1 MRTKVKNTAIITLA
15 ALALALALIFA
26 ALCSPGAAAADK
38 GGVSASALS
47 AVVDGDSILSDG
59 DVEERLAQAPED
71 YPAIG
76 GGSGNDFSAVRSAPS
91 GNYILMGDIMVN
103 SLDTSTVFSGI
114 LDGNGYTITVNG
126 SYYNTGS
133 FNAGGLFA
141 DVTGTI
147 KNLKVEVEHFSVGVG
162 STGAHYAGIICGQ
175 LYGNGTIEN
184 VKVTLNYSPDNN
196 STGSDCNHYMY
207 SYGDLSGTYDLI
219 LGGVA
224 GLTNENATLRSITV
238 ENNAEGQGFGARTR
252 VTSPSLWGTNTT
264 GAAVGGVVGRAGS
277 TAGTT
282 TVFENITYTGSANS
296 YIAVRADST
305 GSRNVSNGIAGI
317 LVGWVYSNINVNG
330 FNIDWECSGTDEN
343 GWGLGIVETD
353 SYGTPGGGKILR
365 HNINGTTTSGTLTG
379 LLDSAGGGS
388 ISMSNVF
395 ISSDVTDVTAI
406 TWLWGN
412 SGTAGGAVIYPSSK
426 QVLFDK
432 TREGHVIISGAYSS
446 VMGEENLIFGARIG
460 SSIAPLYDS
469 LIVSSEAEKQT
480 GLYVSAQTG
489 SVPFGD
495 GNTNNVL
502 EWVNPYYGTA
512 QYNSDSRV
520 TASDEGTTA
529 QYTYD
534 YSQAQIYLDTYNG
547 GSVVTSALGYGYT
560 YDGAAVNV
568 GEYEFSLNGEYIYQT
583 ADGTKYLA
591 DETGG
596 GFADISGFAESIT
609 VTVNPAVVTGTV
621 SGDLTVTYGDSL
633 SSVTSGLV
641 LDLQNTYADFAG
653 VSGLDITATLQGGSG
668 ETYNTYSGAGSVFD
682 ISVAS
687 ISPNYDMSGV
697 TSSATVTVAK
707 RQVTGYVTVP
717 SGAVY
722 DGQAHEAGFF
732 AYSGSAANN
741 EDISKL
747 LTYTYV
753 GENGAVEPI
762 NAGSYTVTAAFAE
775 GANYEFAAS
784 EDNVTSIASFE
795 IAKADAV
802 WDVEKNQF
810 GYMGGDFSVSWNI
823 SGVNEQDSL
832 QLREQ
837 VQAAWAEGSAP
848 AAEGT
853 YTYELTFAGNENY
866 NASSVS
872 VQYSVQKAQV
882 SLFISAE
889 ADIDIEYGEEIDIK
903 ALGGGV
909 FTVNGVKVT
918 VTAQVSLGAGT
929 DIGDINITLSANASS
944 GSGVGEYMLTAYA
957 ENGENYDVMAPAVI
971 GFDIVPKNAKIS
983 AAEGAVTSKVYDGL
997 SAENIQSLF
1006 DDISGEGLIITITNA
1021 RGEAVESIVNAGE
1034 YTVSAAYASANY
1046 SGSGSVVF
1054 TVEKADPTPVILSVV
1069 RTGSGAEIVVEGGNA
1084 GVEYSLDKGVNWAK
1098 LPENGKINLSL
1109 EEKTS
1114 IIFRYAETDNILGI
1128 ATAQREVA
1136 LTYDALEENMDA
1148 LPEELTFSDM
1158 DSWNQMS
1165 GLAQLALS
1173 GEKSESFDGKV
1184 SKYGA
1189 QAEQLKAQA
1198 ANAVE
1203 NAFSAAGALTSG
1215 TVEDTSD
1222 NQGSLLWLVI
1232 TLAVLVAA
1240 ELVAAAV
1247 LTAKLSRDKKRGK
1260 KAFGAM
1266 LFLMGAAVY
1275 EIALVAVFA
1284 VVAVALAVYIGIA
1297 SARIVKNKKQAAG
1310 AETEEDDEQ
1319 DEEQA

>member
-15 ALALALALIFA
+15 ALALAIALIFA
-26 ALCSPGAAAADK
+26 ALCSPRSAAADK
-38 GGVSASALS
+38 GVVSASAAS

-59 DVEERLAQAPED
+59 DVEEQLTQAPEG
-71 YPAIG
+71 YTAIG
-76 GGSGNDFSAVRSAPS
+76 GDSGNGFSAVRSAPS
-91 GNYILMGDIMVN
+91 GNYILMGDITVS
-103 SLDTSTVFSGI
+103 SLDTTTAFSGI
-114 LDGNGYTITVNG
+114 LDGNGYTITVNAEI
-126 SYYNTGS
+126 NTTGS
-133 FNAGGLFA
+133 DLSAGGLFHTL
-141 DVTGTI
+141 TGTV
-147 KNLKVEVEHFSVGVG
+147 KNVRINVEKFQLGIGSSGDNHFAGMVAAIINGGTVENAYITLQYDPVTTTADS
-162 STGAHYAGIICGQ
+162 AGTSC
-175 LYGNGTIEN
+175 
-184 VKVTLNYSPDNN
+184 DF
-196 STGSDCNHYMY
+196 YMY
-207 SYGDLSGTYDLI
+207 AYSSLGSGVLI

-224 GLTNENATLRSITV
+224 GNTRGNAVISNVTV
-238 ENNAEGQGFGARTR
+238 DNQ
-252 VTSPSLWGTNTT
+252 
-264 GAAVGGVVGRAGS
+264 
-277 TAGTT
+277 
-282 TVFENITYTGSANS
+282 
-296 YIAVRADST
+296 ST
-305 GSRNVSNGIAGI
+305 GSYGFGVAGWQTNGSWISNTTLNHVVGGFIGRVGFGETNMATTLTNV
-317 LVGWVYSNINVNG
+317 
-330 FNIDWECSGTDEN
+330 
-343 GWGLGIVETD
+343 
-353 SYGTPGGGKILR
+353 
-365 HNINGTTTSGTLTG
+365 TLTG
-379 LLDSAGGGS
+379 ADDAKFILYNEASSGNRTKKGYGGGLCGWIDS
-388 ISMSNVF
+388 STTLYVDGLIYDYPGELDDNLVNTNMSDGKTYFGRITGLTEGSYSMSNVF
-395 ISSDVTDVTAI
+395 YKSFNSSDSDSTYNNPSSL
-406 TWLWGN
+406 TWLDGGVQ
-412 SGTAGGAVIYPSSK
+412 SAGGVVIY
-426 QVLFDK
+426 QDTTELAFDK

-446 VMGEENLIFGARIG
+446 VMGESDLIFGARIG

-489 SVPFGD
+489 SVSFGD
-495 GNTNNVL
+495 GNTNSVL

-568 GEYEFSLNGEYIYQT
+568 GEYEFTLNSEYVYET
-583 ADGTKYLA
+583 RDGTKYLA

-596 GFADISGFAESIT
+596 GFADISNLAESII
-609 VTVNPAVVTGTV
+609 VTVKPAVVTGTV
-621 SGDLTVTYGDSL
+621 SGALTVAYGESL
-633 SSVTSGLV
+633 SSVASGLV

-653 VSGLDITATLQGGSG
+653 VAGLDITATLQGGSG
-668 ETYNTYSGAGSVFD
+668 ETYNTSSGAGSVFD

-741 EDISKL
+741 DDISKL

-753 GENGAVEPI
+753 GENGAAEPI
-762 NAGSYTVTAAFAE
+762 NAGSYTVSAAFAKD
-775 GANYEFAAS
+775 ANYEFAAS
-784 EDNVTSIASFE
+784 EDNVTSTASFE

-918 VTAQVSLGAGT
+918 VTARVSLGAGV
-929 DIGDINITLSANASS
+929 DIGDIDIALSANASS

-971 GFDIVPKNAKIS
+971 GFDIVPKQAKIS

-997 SAENIQSLF
+997 PAENIQSLF
-1006 DDISGEGLIITITNA
+1006 EDISGEGLIITIRNA
-1021 RGEAVESIVNAGE
+1021 QGEAVESIVNAGE

-1054 TVEKADPTPVILSVV
+1054 AVEKADQKPVILSAV
-1069 RTGSGAEIVVEGGNA
+1069 RTGSGAEIVIEGGNA

-1109 EEKTS
+1109 EEKMS
-1114 IIFRYAETDNILGI
+1114 IIFRYVETDNILGV
-1128 ATAQREVA
+1128 ATAQSEVA

-1215 TVEDTSD
+1215 TVEDTGD

-1297 SARIVKNKKQAAG
+1297 CARIVKNKKQAAG

>member
-1 MRTKVKNTAIITLA
+1 M
-15 ALALALALIFA
+15 
-26 ALCSPGAAAADK
+26 
-38 GGVSASALS
+38 
-47 AVVDGDSILSDG
+47 
-59 DVEERLAQAPED
+59 
-71 YPAIG
+71 
-76 GGSGNDFSAVRSAPS
+76 
-91 GNYILMGDIMVN
+91 
-103 SLDTSTVFSGI
+103 
-114 LDGNGYTITVNG
+114 
-126 SYYNTGS
+126 
-133 FNAGGLFA
+133 
-141 DVTGTI
+141 
-147 KNLKVEVEHFSVGVG
+147 
-162 STGAHYAGIICGQ
+162 
-175 LYGNGTIEN
+175 
-184 VKVTLNYSPDNN
+184 
-196 STGSDCNHYMY
+196 
-207 SYGDLSGTYDLI
+207 
-219 LGGVA
+219 
-224 GLTNENATLRSITV
+224 
-238 ENNAEGQGFGARTR
+238 
-252 VTSPSLWGTNTT
+252 
-264 GAAVGGVVGRAGS
+264 
-277 TAGTT
+277 
-282 TVFENITYTGSANS
+282 
-296 YIAVRADST
+296 
-305 GSRNVSNGIAGI
+305 
-317 LVGWVYSNINVNG
+317 
-330 FNIDWECSGTDEN
+330 
-343 GWGLGIVETD
+343 
-353 SYGTPGGGKILR
+353 
-365 HNINGTTTSGTLTG
+365 
-379 LLDSAGGGS
+379 
-388 ISMSNVF
+388 
-395 ISSDVTDVTAI
+395 
-406 TWLWGN
+406 
-412 SGTAGGAVIYPSSK
+412 
-426 QVLFDK
+426 
-432 TREGHVIISGAYSS
+432 IISGAYSS
-446 VMGEENLIFGARIG
+446 VMGESDLIFGARIG

-480 GLYVSAQTG
+480 GLYVSAETG

-495 GNTNNVL
+495 GNTNSVL

-512 QYNSDSRV
+512 QYNSDSLV
-520 TASDEGTTA
+520 TTSDEGTTA

-560 YDGAAVNV
+560 HDGAAVNV
-568 GEYEFSLNGEYIYQT
+568 GEYEFTLNSEYVYET
-583 ADGTKYLA
+583 RDGTKYLA

-596 GFADISGFAESIT
+596 GFADISGLAESIT

-621 SGDLTVTYGDSL
+621 SGELTVTYGDSL

-653 VSGLDITATLQGGSG
+653 AAGLDITATLQGGSG

-697 TSSATVTVAK
+697 TSSATITVAK

-732 AYSGSAANN
+732 AYFGSAANN

-753 GENGAVEPI
+753 GGNGAAEPI

-775 GANYEFAAS
+775 DANYEFAAS
-784 EDNVTSIASFE
+784 EDNVTSTASFE

-802 WDVEKNQF
+802 WNVEKNQF
-810 GYMGGDFSVSWNI
+810 GYMGGDFSVNWNI
-823 SGVNEQDSL
+823 SGVNEQDTL
-832 QLREQ
+832 QLHEQ
-837 VQAAWAEGSAP
+837 VQAAWADGSAP
-848 AAEGT
+848 VAEGT
-853 YTYELTFAGNENY
+853 YTYHLTFAGNENY

-903 ALGGGV
+903 ALGGGA
-909 FTVNGVKVT
+909 FTVNGVRVT
-918 VTAQVSLGAGT
+918 VTAQLSLGAGA

-971 GFDIVPKNAKIS
+971 SFDIVPKKAEIS
-983 AAEGAVTSKVYDGL
+983 AAEGVVTSKVYDGL
-997 SAENIQSLF
+997 PAENMQSLF
-1006 DDISGEGLIITITNA
+1006 EDISGEGLIITITNA
-1021 RGEAVESIVNAGE
+1021 QGEAVDGIVNVGE
-1034 YTVSAAYASANY
+1034 YKVSAAYASANY

-1054 TVEKADPTPVILSVV
+1054 TVEKADPTPVILSAV
-1069 RTGSGAEIVVEGGNA
+1069 RTGSGAEIVIEGGNA
-1084 GVEYSLDKGVNWAK
+1084 GVEYSLDRGVNWAK

-1109 EEKTS
+1109 EEKTN
-1114 IIFRYAETDNILGI
+1114 IIFRYAETDNILGK
-1128 ATAQREVA
+1128 ATAQSEIA

-1148 LPEELTFSDM
+1148 LPEELAFSDM

-1198 ANAVE
+1198 ASAVE

-1215 TVEDTSD
+1215 TIEDTAD
-1222 NQGSLLWLVI
+1222 NEGSLLWLVI

-1247 LTAKLSRDKKRGK
+1247 LTAKLGRDKKRGK

-1284 VVAVALAVYIGIA
+1284 VVAAALAVYIGIA

-1310 AETEEDDEQ
+1310 AETEENDEQ

>member
-1 MRTKVKNTAIITLA
+1 MRTKVKNTTIITLIAA
-15 ALALALALIFA
+15 ALAIALIFA
-26 ALCSPGAAAADK
+26 VLCSPRSAAADK
-38 GGVSASALS
+38 GVVSASAAS

-59 DVEERLAQAPED
+59 DVEEQLAQAPEG
-71 YPAIG
+71 YTAIG
-76 GGSGNDFSAVRSAPS
+76 GDSGNDFSAVRSNPS
-91 GNYILMGDIMVN
+91 GNYILMGDITV
-103 SLDTSTVFSGI
+103 STLDTATTFSGI
-114 LDGNGYTITVNG
+114 LDGNGYTITVNAEI
-126 SYYNTGS
+126 NTTGS
-133 FNAGGLFA
+133 DLSAGGLFHTL
-141 DVTGTI
+141 TGTV
-147 KNLKVEVEHFSVGVG
+147 KNVRINVEKFQLGIGSSGDNHFAGMVAAIINGGTVENAYI
-162 STGAHYAGIICGQ
+162 TLQYDP
-175 LYGNGTIEN
+175 
-184 VKVTLNYSPDNN
+184 VTTTADSAETSCDF
-196 STGSDCNHYMY
+196 YMY
-207 SYGDLSGTYDLI
+207 AYSSLGSGFLI

-224 GLTNENATLRSITV
+224 GNTRGNAVISNVTV
-238 ENNAEGQGFGARTR
+238 DNQ
-252 VTSPSLWGTNTT
+252 
-264 GAAVGGVVGRAGS
+264 
-277 TAGTT
+277 
-282 TVFENITYTGSANS
+282 
-296 YIAVRADST
+296 ST
-305 GSRNVSNGIAGI
+305 GSYGFGVAGWQTNGSWLGGNTTLNHVVGGFIGRVGFGETNMATTLTNV
-317 LVGWVYSNINVNG
+317 
-330 FNIDWECSGTDEN
+330 
-343 GWGLGIVETD
+343 
-353 SYGTPGGGKILR
+353 
-365 HNINGTTTSGTLTG
+365 TLTG
-379 LLDSAGGGS
+379 ADDAKFILYNEASSGYRTKNGYGGGLCGWIDS
-388 ISMSNVF
+388 STTLYVDGLIYDYPGEFDDNLVNTNMSSANLGRITGLTEGSYSMSNVF
-395 ISSDVTDVTAI
+395 YKSDEYYSTPTSL
-406 TWLWGN
+406 TWLDGGVQ
-412 SGTAGGAVIYPSSK
+412 SAGGVVIY
-426 QVLFDK
+426 QDTTELAFDK

-446 VMGEENLIFGARIG
+446 VMGESDLIFGARIG

-495 GNTNNVL
+495 GNTNSVL

-568 GEYEFSLNGEYIYQT
+568 GEYEFTLNSEYVYET
-583 ADGTKYLA
+583 RDGTKYLA

-596 GFADISGFAESIT
+596 GFADISGLAESIT

-621 SGDLTVTYGDSL
+621 SGELTVTYGDSL

-653 VSGLDITATLQGGSG
+653 VAGLDITATLQGGSG
-668 ETYNTYSGAGSVFD
+668 ETYNTSSGAGSVFD

-697 TSSATVTVAK
+697 TSSATITVAK

-753 GENGAVEPI
+753 GENGAAEPI

-775 GANYEFAAS
+775 NANYEFAAS
-784 EDNVTSIASFE
+784 EDNVTSTASFE

-802 WDVEKNQF
+802 WNVEKNQF
-810 GYMGGDFSVSWNI
+810 GYIGGDFSVSWNI
-823 SGVNEQDSL
+823 SGVNEQDAL
-832 QLREQ
+832 LLREQ

-853 YTYELTFAGNENY
+853 YTYHLTFAGNENY

-903 ALGGGV
+903 ALGGGA

-918 VTAQVSLGAGT
+918 VTARVSLGAGV
-929 DIGDINITLSANASS
+929 DIGDIDITLSANASS

-971 GFDIVPKNAKIS
+971 GFDIVPKQAKIS

-997 SAENIQSLF
+997 PAENIQSLF
-1006 DDISGEGLIITITNA
+1006 EDISGEGLIITITDA
-1021 RGEAVESIVNAGE
+1021 HGEAVESIVNAGE

-1054 TVEKADPTPVILSVV
+1054 AVEKADPTPVILSAV
-1069 RTGSGAEIVVEGGNA
+1069 RTGSGAEIVIEGGNA

-1109 EEKTS
+1109 EEKTN
-1114 IIFRYAETDNILGI
+1114 IIFRYVETDNILGK
-1128 ATAQREVA
+1128 ATAQSEVA

-1148 LPEELTFSDM
+1148 LPEELAFSDM

-1198 ANAVE
+1198 ASAVE

-1215 TVEDTSD
+1215 TIEDTSD

-1247 LTAKLSRDKKRGK
+1247 LTAKLGRDKKRGK

-1284 VVAVALAVYIGIA
+1284 VVAAALAVYIGIA

-1310 AETEEDDEQ
+1310 AETEENDEQ

>member
-1 MRTKVKNTAIITLA
+1 MRTKVKNTAIITLIAA
-15 ALALALALIFA
+15 ALAIALIFA
-26 ALCSPGAAAADK
+26 VLCSPRSAAADK
-38 GGVSASALS
+38 GVVSASAAS

-59 DVEERLAQAPED
+59 DVEERLAQAPEG
-71 YPAIG
+71 YTAIG
-76 GGSGNDFSAVRSAPS
+76 GDSGNDFSAVRSNPS
-91 GNYILMGDIMVN
+91 GNYILMGDITV
-103 SLDTSTVFSGI
+103 STLDTATTFSGI
-114 LDGNGYTITVNG
+114 LDGNGYTITVNAEI
-126 SYYNTGS
+126 NTTGS
-133 FNAGGLFA
+133 DLSAGGLFHTL
-141 DVTGTI
+141 TGTV
-147 KNLKVEVEHFSVGVG
+147 KNVRINVEKFQLGIGSSGDNHFAGMVAAIINGGTVENAYI
-162 STGAHYAGIICGQ
+162 TLQYDP
-175 LYGNGTIEN
+175 
-184 VKVTLNYSPDNN
+184 VTTTADSAETSCDF
-196 STGSDCNHYMY
+196 YMY
-207 SYGDLSGTYDLI
+207 AYSSLGSGFLI

-224 GLTNENATLRSITV
+224 GNTRGNAVISNVTV
-238 ENNAEGQGFGARTR
+238 DNQ
-252 VTSPSLWGTNTT
+252 
-264 GAAVGGVVGRAGS
+264 
-277 TAGTT
+277 
-282 TVFENITYTGSANS
+282 
-296 YIAVRADST
+296 ST
-305 GSRNVSNGIAGI
+305 GSYGFGVAGWQTNGSWLGGNTTLNHVVGGFIGRVGFGETNMATTLTNV
-317 LVGWVYSNINVNG
+317 
-330 FNIDWECSGTDEN
+330 
-343 GWGLGIVETD
+343 
-353 SYGTPGGGKILR
+353 
-365 HNINGTTTSGTLTG
+365 TLTG
-379 LLDSAGGGS
+379 ADDAKFILYNEASSGYRTKNGYGGGLCGWIDS
-388 ISMSNVF
+388 STTLYVDGLIYDYPGEFDDNLVNTNMSSANLGRITGLTEGSYSMSNVF
-395 ISSDVTDVTAI
+395 YKSDEYYSTPTSL
-406 TWLWGN
+406 TWLDGGVQ
-412 SGTAGGAVIYPSSK
+412 SAGGVVIY
-426 QVLFDK
+426 QDTTELAFDK

-446 VMGEENLIFGARIG
+446 VMGESDLIFGARIG

-480 GLYVSAQTG
+480 GLYVSAETG

-495 GNTNNVL
+495 GNTNSVL

-512 QYNSDSRV
+512 QYNSDSLV
-520 TASDEGTTA
+520 TTSDEGTTA

-560 YDGAAVNV
+560 HDGAAVNV
-568 GEYEFSLNGEYIYQT
+568 GEYEFTLNSEYIFETQ
-583 ADGTKYLA
+583 DGTKYLV

-596 GFADISGFAESIT
+596 GFADISGLAESIT

-621 SGDLTVTYGDSL
+621 SGELTVTYGDSL

-653 VSGLDITATLQGGSG
+653 AAGLDITATLQGGSG

-697 TSSATVTVAK
+697 TSSATITVAK

-732 AYSGSAANN
+732 AYFGSAANN

-753 GENGAVEPI
+753 GGNGAAEPI

-775 GANYEFAAS
+775 DANYEFAAS
-784 EDNVTSIASFE
+784 EDNVTSTASFE

-802 WDVEKNQF
+802 WNVEKNQF
-810 GYMGGDFSVSWNI
+810 GYMGGDFSVNWNI
-823 SGVNEQDSL
+823 SGVNEQDTL
-832 QLREQ
+832 QLHEQ
-837 VQAAWAEGSAP
+837 VQAAWADGSAP
-848 AAEGT
+848 VAEGT
-853 YTYELTFAGNENY
+853 YTYHLTFAGNENY

-903 ALGGGV
+903 ALGGGA
-909 FTVNGVKVT
+909 FTVNGVRVT
-918 VTAQVSLGAGT
+918 VTAQLSLGAGA

-971 GFDIVPKNAKIS
+971 SFDIVPKKAEIS
-983 AAEGAVTSKVYDGL
+983 AAEGVVASKVYDGL
-997 SAENIQSLF
+997 PAENMQSLF

-1021 RGEAVESIVNAGE
+1021 QGEAVDGIVNVGE
-1034 YTVSAAYASANY
+1034 YKVSAAYASANY

-1054 TVEKADPTPVILSVV
+1054 TVEKADPTPVILSAV
-1069 RTGSGAEIVVEGGNA
+1069 RTGSGAEIVIEGGNA
-1084 GVEYSLDKGVNWAK
+1084 GVEYSLDRGVNWAK

-1109 EEKTS
+1109 EEKTN
-1114 IIFRYAETDNILGI
+1114 IIFRYAETDNILGK
-1128 ATAQREVA
+1128 ATAQSEIA

-1148 LPEELTFSDM
+1148 LPEELAFSDM

-1198 ANAVE
+1198 ASAVE

-1215 TVEDTSD
+1215 TIEDTAD
-1222 NQGSLLWLVI
+1222 NEGSLLWLVI

-1247 LTAKLSRDKKRGK
+1247 LTAKLGRDKKRAK

-1284 VVAVALAVYIGIA
+1284 VVAAALAVYIGIA

-1310 AETEEDDEQ
+1310 AETEENDEQ

>member
-1 MRTKVKNTAIITLA
+1 MRTKVKNTAIITLIAA
-15 ALALALALIFA
+15 ALAIALIFA
-26 ALCSPGAAAADK
+26 VLCSPRSAAADK
-38 GGVSASALS
+38 GVVSASAAS

-59 DVEERLAQAPED
+59 DVEEQLAQAPEG
-71 YPAIG
+71 YTAIG
-76 GGSGNDFSAVRSAPS
+76 GDSGNDFSAVRSAPS
-91 GNYILMGDIMVN
+91 GNYILMGDITVN
-103 SLDTSTVFSGI
+103 SLDTSAVFSGT
-114 LDGNGYTITVNG
+114 LDGNGYTITING

-207 SYGDLSGTYDLI
+207 SYGELSGTYDLI

-224 GLTNENATLRSITV
+224 GLTNENATLRSVTV

-252 VTSPSLWGTNTT
+252 VTSPLWGTNTT

-446 VMGEENLIFGARIG
+446 VMGESDLIFGARIG

-495 GNTNNVL
+495 GNTNSVL

-520 TASDEGTTA
+520 TVSDEGTTA

-568 GEYEFSLNGEYIYQT
+568 GEYEFTLNSEYVYET
-583 ADGTKYLA
+583 RDGTKYLA

-596 GFADISGFAESIT
+596 GFADISGLAESIT

-621 SGDLTVTYGDSL
+621 SGALTVTYGESL
-633 SSVTSGLV
+633 SSVVSGLV

-653 VSGLDITATLQGGSG
+653 AAGLDITATLQGGSG

-687 ISPNYDMSGV
+687 ISPNYDMSSV

-753 GENGAVEPI
+753 GENGAAEPI

-775 GANYEFAAS
+775 DANYEFAAS
-784 EDNVTSIASFE
+784 EDNVTSTASFE

-802 WDVEKNQF
+802 WNVEKNQF
-810 GYMGGDFSVSWNI
+810 GYMGGDFSVNWNI
-823 SGVNEQDSL
+823 SGVNEQDTL
-832 QLREQ
+832 QLHEQ
-837 VQAAWAEGSAP
+837 VQAAWADGSAP
-848 AAEGT
+848 VAEGT
-853 YTYELTFAGNENY
+853 YTYHLTFAGNENY

-903 ALGGGV
+903 ALGGGA
-909 FTVNGVKVT
+909 FTVNGVRVT
-918 VTAQVSLGAGT
+918 VTAQLSLGAGA

-971 GFDIVPKNAKIS
+971 SFDIVPKKAEIS
-983 AAEGAVTSKVYDGL
+983 AAEGVVTSKVYDGL
-997 SAENIQSLF
+997 PAENMQSLF
-1006 DDISGEGLIITITNA
+1006 EDISGEGLIITITNA
-1021 RGEAVESIVNAGE
+1021 QGEAVDGIVNVGE
-1034 YTVSAAYASANY
+1034 YKVSAAYASANY

-1054 TVEKADPTPVILSVV
+1054 TVEKADPTPVILSAV
-1069 RTGSGAEIVVEGGNA
+1069 RTGSGAEIVIEGGNA
-1084 GVEYSLDKGVNWAK
+1084 GVEYSLDRGVNWAK

-1109 EEKTS
+1109 EEKTN
-1114 IIFRYAETDNILGI
+1114 IIFRYAETDNILGK
-1128 ATAQREVA
+1128 ATAQSEIA

-1148 LPEELTFSDM
+1148 LPEELAFSDM

-1198 ANAVE
+1198 ASAVE

-1215 TVEDTSD
+1215 TIEDTAD
-1222 NQGSLLWLVI
+1222 NEGSLLWLVI

-1247 LTAKLSRDKKRGK
+1247 LTAKLGRDKKRGK

-1284 VVAVALAVYIGIA
+1284 VVAAALAVYIGIA

-1310 AETEEDDEQ
+1310 AETEENDEQ

>member
-1 MRTKVKNTAIITLA
+1 MRTKVKNTAIITLIAA
-15 ALALALALIFA
+15 ALAIALIFA
-26 ALCSPGAAAADK
+26 VLCSPRSAAADK
-38 GGVSASALS
+38 GVVSASAAS

-59 DVEERLAQAPED
+59 DVEEQLAQAPEG
-71 YPAIG
+71 YTAIG
-76 GGSGNDFSAVRSAPS
+76 GDSGNDFSAVRSNPS
-91 GNYILMGDIMVN
+91 GNYILMGDITV
-103 SLDTSTVFSGI
+103 STLDTATTFSGI
-114 LDGNGYTITVNG
+114 LDGNGYTITVNAEI
-126 SYYNTGS
+126 NTTGS
-133 FNAGGLFA
+133 DLSAGGLFHTL
-141 DVTGTI
+141 TGTV
-147 KNLKVEVEHFSVGVG
+147 KNVRINVEKFQLGIGSSGDNHFAGMVAAIINGGTVENAYI
-162 STGAHYAGIICGQ
+162 TLQYDP
-175 LYGNGTIEN
+175 
-184 VKVTLNYSPDNN
+184 VTTTADSAETSCDF
-196 STGSDCNHYMY
+196 YMY
-207 SYGDLSGTYDLI
+207 AYSSLGSGFLI

-224 GLTNENATLRSITV
+224 GNTRGNAVISNVTV
-238 ENNAEGQGFGARTR
+238 DNQ
-252 VTSPSLWGTNTT
+252 
-264 GAAVGGVVGRAGS
+264 
-277 TAGTT
+277 
-282 TVFENITYTGSANS
+282 
-296 YIAVRADST
+296 ST
-305 GSRNVSNGIAGI
+305 GSYGFGVAGWQTNGSWLGGNTTLNHVVGGFIGRVGFGETNMATTLTNV
-317 LVGWVYSNINVNG
+317 
-330 FNIDWECSGTDEN
+330 
-343 GWGLGIVETD
+343 
-353 SYGTPGGGKILR
+353 
-365 HNINGTTTSGTLTG
+365 TLTG
-379 LLDSAGGGS
+379 ADDAKFILYNEASSGYRTKNGYGGGLCGWIDS
-388 ISMSNVF
+388 STTLYVDGLIYDYPGEFDDNLVNTNMSSANLGRITGLTEGSYSMSNVF
-395 ISSDVTDVTAI
+395 YKSDEYYSTPTSL
-406 TWLWGN
+406 TWLDGGVQ
-412 SGTAGGAVIYPSSK
+412 SAGGVVIY
-426 QVLFDK
+426 QDTTELAFDK

-446 VMGEENLIFGARIG
+446 VMGESDLIFGARIG

-469 LIVSSEAEKQT
+469 MIVSSEAEKQT

-495 GNTNNVL
+495 GNTNSVL

-512 QYNSDSRV
+512 QYNSDSLV

-560 YDGAAVNV
+560 HDGAAVNV
-568 GEYEFSLNGEYIYQT
+568 GEYEFTLNSEYIFET
-583 ADGTKYLA
+583 RDGMKYLV

-596 GFADISGFAESIT
+596 GFADISGLAESIT

-621 SGDLTVTYGDSL
+621 SGELTVTYGDSL

-653 VSGLDITATLQGGSG
+653 AAGLDITATLQGGSG

-722 DGQAHEAGFF
+722 DGQTHEAGFF

-753 GENGAVEPI
+753 GENGAAEPI

-775 GANYEFAAS
+775 DANYEFAAS
-784 EDNVTSIASFE
+784 EDNVTSTASFE

-810 GYMGGDFSVSWNI
+810 GYMGGDFSVNWNI

-832 QLREQ
+832 LLREQ

-909 FTVNGVKVT
+909 FTVNGVRVT

-929 DIGDINITLSANASS
+929 DIGDIDITLSANASS

-997 SAENIQSLF
+997 PAENMQSLF
-1006 DDISGEGLIITITNA
+1006 EDISGEGLIITITDA
-1021 RGEAVESIVNAGE
+1021 HGEAVESIVNAGE

-1054 TVEKADPTPVILSVV
+1054 TVEKADPTLVILSAV
-1069 RTGSGAEIVVEGGNA
+1069 RTGSGAEIVIEGGNT
-1084 GVEYSLDKGVNWAK
+1084 GVEYSLDRGVNWAK

-1109 EEKTS
+1109 EEKTN
-1114 IIFRYAETDNILGI
+1114 IIFRYVETDNILGK
-1128 ATAQREVA
+1128 ATAQSEIA

-1148 LPEELTFSDM
+1148 LPEELAFSDM

-1198 ANAVE
+1198 ASAVE

-1215 TVEDTSD
+1215 TIEDTAD
-1222 NQGSLLWLVI
+1222 NEGSLLWLVI

-1247 LTAKLSRDKKRGK
+1247 LTAKLGRDKKRGK

-1284 VVAVALAVYIGIA
+1284 VVAAALAVYISIA

-1310 AETEEDDEQ
+1310 AETEEDDEEN
-1319 DEEQA
+1319 EEQA